1 MTKRIGIMLFVMML
15 FTFTL
20 NQGIALSKPTNPLF
34 GAEAPQA
41 VEPKQRRVN
50 VLLLGIDY
58 GYEHYWGSGY
68 KQEFMQCHTDAV
80 MVASINRITKQVSL
94 ISIPRDTI
102 VYVPNVYGVYKLN
115 MAFNCADSIEQGL
128 IRTVDAVSYLLG
140 GIQIDYYCAVDM
152 GTMVRLCDYIGGID
166 FDLDMSYVGNS
177 HTEYHAGFQH
187 MDGIAITDYLRARKN
202 ATLYG
207 TDLGRTGRQRRM
219 IEALFNKAC
228 ENPGQLKSLWNYAMS
243 DENNFYTDMKLGTAV
258 NLLNI
263 VRNNAD
269 EIQNYVMDAK
279 YQTALGG
286 INFSFTQQEERIEMI
301 QTVFDVTVEPLPYA
315 SYKYAA
321 WLMENGFSMAKHL
334 NVAQDILMQAKS
346 IVQPSDEQLLAM
358 TDLEKG
364 IEEASIAFDNAAD
377 TLNTADTQSM
387 QSAKKQLRQLCEDYA
402 VLLGHEEKINWYLG
416 HEWRKDDYVN
426 QYPNID
432 WN

>member
-1 MTKRIGIMLFVMML
+1 MTKRISVILFVIMLL
-15 FTFTL
+15 TFPL
-20 NQGIALSKPTNPLF
+20 SQGIALSKPTNPLF

-41 VEPKQRRVN
+41 VEPRQRRVN

-102 VYVPNVYGVYKLN
+102 VYVPNVYGIYKLN

-128 IRTVDAVSYLLG
+128 SRTVDAVSYLLG

-177 HTEYHAGFQH
+177 HTEYHAGYQH

-286 INFSFTQQEERIEMI
+286 INFSFTRQEERIEMI
-301 QTVFDVTVEPLPYA
+301 QTVFDVTVDPLPYA

-334 NVAQDILMQAKS
+334 HVAQDILTQAKT
-346 IVQPSDEQLLAM
+346 IAQPSEQQLRAM

-364 IEEASIAFDNAAD
+364 IEEAAAAFDNAAD
-377 TLNTADTQSM
+377 SLNTADTQSM
-387 QSAKKQLRQLCEDYA
+387 QSKKQQLRQLCEDYA
-402 VLLGHEEKINWYLG
+402 ALLGHEEKLNWYLG
-416 HEWRKDDYVN
+416 HEWRKDHFVN
-426 QYPNID
+426 QYPNIN